1 MFVLLLDNKYEKILQ
16 SFDSSSDAASA
27 VLAVVAELALLVLLW
42 AWLLPWV
49 LKTVLQALRMVVHMA
64 LLMMGWFG
72 WLALAPVVAVHILS
86 ASFDHCLHLFLM
98 QRA

>member
-1 MFVLLLDNKYEKILQ
+1 M
-16 SFDSSSDAASA
+16 
-27 VLAVVAELALLVLLW
+27 AELALLVLLW

-49 LKTVLQALRMVVHMA
+49 LLDTVLQALRMVVHMA